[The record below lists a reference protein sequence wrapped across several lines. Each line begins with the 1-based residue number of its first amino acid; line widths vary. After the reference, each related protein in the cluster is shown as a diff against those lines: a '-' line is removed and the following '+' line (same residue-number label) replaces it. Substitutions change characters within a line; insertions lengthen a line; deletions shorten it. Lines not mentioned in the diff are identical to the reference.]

1 MTLRTKRLVAA
12 VSGGLLATAVMT
24 GCGDSG
30 GDDDNS
36 ADGGS
41 SGSGGDYCGQV
52 EDMKGEFEAFG
63 DEKTTLADVSDTVD
77 LVGNI
82 GESAPDDI
90 ASSWDALQKALGDME
105 SGLTDLGVKEDAPMQ
120 EEIAKI
126 AKDAQ
131 GDKAKQKEM
140 MDAMSGMQSVQTDAQ
155 KIEKQVK
162 KECDIELSEG
172 AESPEGSEGGDD
184 GGS

>member
-30 GDDDNS
+30 GDDESS
-36 ADGGS
+36 ADG
-41 SGSGGDYCGQV
+41 GSGGDYCGQV
-52 EDMKGEFEAFG
+52 EDFKGEFEAFAEQ
-63 DEKTTLADVSDTVD
+63 DTTLGDVSETAD
-77 LVGNI
+77 LAGNI
-82 GESAPDDI
+82 GEAAPDDI
-90 ASSWDALQKALGDME
+90 ASSWEALQKALSDME
-105 SGLTDLGVKEDAPMQ
+105 SGLTDLGVKKDAPMQ
-120 EEIAKI
+120 EELAKV
-126 AKDAQ
+126 AKEAQ

-140 MDAMSGMQSVQTDAQ
+140 MNAMSGMQSISSDGQ
-155 KIEKQVK
+155 KIDKQVK

-172 AESPEGSEGGDD
+172 AEAPEGSEGGDD